1 MPTLETHNRQLYLD
15 LLKRVLGDFI
25 YDLGAAAK
33 DEKYPTMTWADTRTG
48 RKHTLST
55 YADYKANGLL
65 FPQQAHTMIG
75 LKRLDNLQFCLE
87 QILAQNTPGDLLEA
101 GVWRGGA
108 CIFMRGLLKAY
119 GETQRKIWVADS
131 FVGFQASD
139 LVNTNIDL
147 EKTNYHS
154 VSQAQV
160 AEHFKAYDL
169 LDEQVVFLPGFLD
182 QSLPKA
188 PIEALALLR
197 LDVDF
202 FNPTH
207 EGLTW
212 LYPRLSPGGFV
223 IIDDYYAFEGCRQ
236 AVNTYRQAHQIS
248 EPLIRI
254 DPCAVYWQKSKSNQG
269 ALAPGND

>member
-1 MPTLETHNRQLYLD
+1 MQDLAQNRALYLD

-25 YDLGAAAK
+25 YDPGATPH
-33 DEKYPTMTWADTRTG
+33 EKYPPLTWADTRTG

-87 QILAQNTPGDLLEA
+87 QILAQQIPGDLLEA

-119 GETQRKIWVADS
+119 GETQRKVWVADS
-131 FVGFQASD
+131 FVGFQAED
-139 LVNTNIDL
+139 LADTQIDL
-147 EKTNYHS
+147 EKTNQLS

-160 AEHFKAYDL
+160 AEHFKAYGL

-182 QSLPKA
+182 QSLPRA
-188 PIEALALLR
+188 PIKALALLR

-202 FNPTH
+202 YNPTLI
-207 EGLTW
+207 GLKE
-212 LYPRLSPGGFV
+212 LYPRLSPGGYV

-236 AVNTYRQAHQIS
+236 AVSDYRQAHQIS
-248 EPLIRI
+248 EPLVRI
-254 DPCAVYWQKSKSNQG
+254 DPSAVYWQKSKSSQG
-269 ALAPGND
+269 ALAPLND